1 MQVSGKPTVDVA
13 IAAGEVTPERVS
25 QRSVAVIDVFRATS
39 VIVEAIHNGAAR
51 VIPVVTVG
59 DALAMRERFA
69 GERVLLGGE
78 RNTVK
83 IEGFDKDN
91 SPLAYTRADVGGATI
106 VFTTTNGTRA
116 IYNSRGAHAI
126 YVAAFINMSAVCAAL
141 AAAGRDVVLVCSG
154 RDDRFTAED
163 GLCAGAMADVL
174 AVRYGYGTT
183 DIAEV
188 MQRMWLEGR
197 DDVKRRLSTTY
208 HYNDIVRRGYFADID
223 FCLQRDIYDTV
234 PCYDAMGEIRKLNSD
249 GTGNER

>member
-1 MQVSGKPTVDVA
+1 MWREGKLTVDVA
-13 IAAGEVTPERVS
+13 IAAGEVTPEMVF

-51 VIPVVTVG
+51 VIPVVTIE
-59 DALAMRERFA
+59 DALAMKERYA

-91 SPLAYTRADVGGATI
+91 SPLAYTRSDVERATI

-116 IYNSRGAHAI
+116 IYNSRDAHSI
-126 YVAAFINMSAVCAAL
+126 YVAAFINMSAVCEAL
-141 AAAGRDVVLVCSG
+141 AATGRDVVLVCSG
-154 RDDRFTAED
+154 REDHFTAED

-174 AVRYGYGTT
+174 ATRFGYGTT

-188 MQRMWLEGR
+188 LQRMWLDAR
-197 DDVKRRLSTTY
+197 NDVKGRLSTTY

-234 PCYDAMGEIRKLNSD
+234 PCYNTRGEIINNGNTD
-249 GTGNER
+249 GKR

>member
-1 MQVSGKPTVDVA
+1 MWQMNGKPTVDVA
-13 IAAGEVTPERVS
+13 IAAGEVTTEMVS
-25 QRSVAVIDVFRATS
+25 GRSVAVIDVFRATS

-51 VIPVVTVG
+51 VIPVVTIEE
-59 DALAMRERFA
+59 ALAMREKFA
-69 GERVLLGGE
+69 GKHVLLGGE

-91 SPLAYTRADVGGATI
+91 SPLAYTRADVEGATI

-116 IYNSRGAHAI
+116 IYNSRDAHVI
-126 YVAAFINMSAVCAAL
+126 YVAAFINMSAVCEAL
-141 AAAGRDVVLVCSG
+141 AAIGRDVVLVCSG
-154 RDDRFTAED
+154 RQDHFTAED

-174 AVRYGYGTT
+174 VKRYGYGTT

-188 MQRMWLEGR
+188 MQRMWLDAR
-197 DDVKRRLSTTY
+197 DDVKGRLSTTY

-234 PCYDAMGEIRKLNSD
+234 PCYDQKGEIKKLDPDETRK
-249 GTGNER
+249 